1 MSSGI
6 SFDLGQFNLNL
17 KKLENL
23 HRNQIDK
30 ALDKIGDFVSK
41 EAKLRAPVYAG
52 NLTGDIEQNIQG
64 DAVII
69 RVPENS
75 PSSNY
80 AIPMHEHEYNLGD
93 KSLQKQG
100 KMGAEVGRK
109 FITRAI
115 DDNQDAIMEIAKNAL
130 KL

>member
-1 MSSGI
+1 MSTGI

-23 HRNQIDK
+23 HHSQIEK
-30 ALDKIGDFVSK
+30 ALEEIGDFVSK
-41 EAKLRAPVYAG
+41 EAKLRAPVKEGILTMTIEPNVQG
-52 NLTGDIEQNIQG
+52 N
-64 DAVII
+64 AVII

-75 PSSNY
+75 PASDY

-93 KSLQKQG
+93 KSQQKQG
-100 KMGAEVGRK
+100 KVGAEVGRK

-115 DDNQDAIMEIAKNAL
+115 DDNQKKIMKIAKNAL

>member
-1 MSSGI
+1 MATGI
-6 SFDLGQFNLNL
+6 SFDLGTFSLNL

-30 ALDKIGDFVSK
+30 ALDRIGDFVSK

-52 NLTGDIEQNIQG
+52 NLTEDIEQNIQG

-93 KSLQKQG
+93 ESAQKQAKG
-100 KMGAEVGRK
+100 FEVGRK